1 MLLSILSVKLKD
13 LSAAIWKSM
22 RLKLKSL
29 RIINQ
34 CVLISIFLGV
44 NSCSVKAFW
53 IIFFGCKF
61 EKKFKIFDFF
71 GQTLETTNLE
81 RRRRGSP
88 AFHLVHR
95 H

>member
-29 RIINQ
+29 RTINQ
-34 CVLISIFLGV
+34 CVLIS
-44 NSCSVKAFW
+44 
-53 IIFFGCKF
+53 IFFGCKF
-61 EKKFKIFDFF
+61 EKKFRIFDFF
-71 GQTLETTNLE
+71 GQTLETTNLK

-88 AFHLVHR
+88 AFHRLPSP
-95 H
+95 